1 MTRRHLVI
9 GLGAGAGALVV
20 GLVGFGAGYYV
31 AKQQESAD
39 VRGNATQEFVETQ
52 APVVKPPPLPGIA
65 WPMWGFDTVHN
76 RISPYAHRP
85 PYRTVWS
92 FGAKQLVEF
101 PPVVAYGRLTFTN
114 NPGVTFSVDTK
125 TGKEVWSHRSGRCT
139 ASSPAVDSKLVF
151 QAFLNRPPCNSS
163 RSPSVLTGE
172 VVAFDALT
180 GKVRW
185 RTVIGPTESSP
196 LVHQGRVYVGDWRGL
211 VYALDAKTGRI
222 VWRFQTGGRVKGAV
236 AALGNRV
243 FVGSYDGR
251 LSALDSRTGALQWRT
266 SSQGRLGG
274 RGRFYSTPAV
284 AYGRV
289 FIGSTD
295 GKVYAFG
302 ARTGDLIW
310 SRSTG
315 GYVYSSPAV
324 WEQARARRLLLGE
337 LLRDRCRDGRG
348 EMAVCGGREDL
359 GSADRDGR
367 ERLLRD
373 ARAPHVR
380 PRCAKRPSRV
390 VVPRRPVLAARR
402 RCRPCVPGR
411 DRPRLRADREALR
424 RLV

>member
-1 MTRRHLVI
+1 MTTQRKAAFATLGALALVI
-9 GLGAGAGALVV
+9 VGA
-20 GLVGFGAGYYV
+20 VGFGAGFYV
-31 AKQQESAD
+31 AKQGESAD
-39 VRGNATQEFVETQ
+39 VRGNATQEFIETQ
-52 APVVKPPPLPGIA
+52 APVVKPPPLPGVA
-65 WPMWGFDTVHN
+65 WPMWGFDAVHN

-85 PYRTVWS
+85 PYRTAWS

-125 TGKEVWSHRSGRCT
+125 TGKEVWRHRSGRCV
-139 ASSPAVDSKLVF
+139 AASPAVDGKLVI
-151 QAFLNRPPCNSS
+151 QSFLNRPPCNSG
-163 RSPSVLTGE
+163 RSPALLTGQ

-185 RTVIGPTESSP
+185 RTGIGPTESSP
-196 LVHQGRVYVGDWRGL
+196 LVHQGRVYVGDWRGY

-222 VWRFQTGGRVKGAV
+222 RWRFQTGGRVKGAV

-251 LSALDSRTGALQWRT
+251 LSALDSRTGALQWRS
-266 SSQGRLGG
+266 SSQDRFGG

-289 FIGSTD
+289 FVGSTD

-302 ARTGDLIW
+302 ASTGDLLW

-324 WEQARARRLLLGE
+324 WEKLVLVGSYSGSFFAIDAATGEVRWRFAAGARISGAPTVMAGNVYFATLSRRTFAVDART
-337 LLRDRCRDGRG
+337 GRRVWTFAEG
-348 EMAVCGGREDL
+348 QYSPLVAD
-359 GSADRDGR
+359 ADRVYLVG
-367 ERLLRD
+367 L
-373 ARAPHVR
+373 ARIFALTE
-380 PRCAKRPSRV
+380 KR
-390 VVPRRPVLAARR
+390 
-402 RCRPCVPGR
+402 
-411 DRPRLRADREALR
+411 
-424 RLV
+424 

>member
-1 MTRRHLVI
+1 MGRPIRIALFALGSVVLV
-9 GLGAGAGALVV
+9 LA
-20 GLVGFGAGYYV
+20 GFGAGYYV
-31 AKQQESAD
+31 AKQEQSAD

-52 APVVKPPPLPGIA
+52 APVVKPPPLPGVA

-85 PYRTVWS
+85 PYRIAWS

-125 TGKEVWSHRSGRCT
+125 TGKEVWRHSSGRCV
-139 ASSPAVDSKLVF
+139 AASPAVDAKLVI
-151 QAFLNRPPCNSS
+151 QSFLNRPPCNSG
-163 RSPSVLTGE
+163 RSPAQLTGQ

-185 RTVIGPTESSP
+185 RTVIGPSESSP

-251 LSALDSRTGALQWRT
+251 LSALDSRTGALQWRS
-266 SSQGRLGG
+266 SSQDRFGG

-289 FIGSTD
+289 FVGSTD

-324 WEQARARRLLLGE
+324 WEKLVLVGSYSGSFFAIDAATGAVRWRFAAGARISGAPTVMAGNVYFATLSRRTFALNAKTGRRVWTFPEGQYSPLVADADHAYLIGLARIFALTE
-337 LLRDRCRDGRG
+337 
-348 EMAVCGGREDL
+348 
-359 GSADRDGR
+359 
-367 ERLLRD
+367 
-373 ARAPHVR
+373 
-380 PRCAKRPSRV
+380 KR
-390 VVPRRPVLAARR
+390 
-402 RCRPCVPGR
+402 
-411 DRPRLRADREALR
+411 
-424 RLV
+424 

>member
-1 MTRRHLVI
+1 MQKKAALATLGALVI
-9 GLGAGAGALVV
+9 GIVAV
-20 GLVGFGAGYYV
+20 GGFGAGYYV
-31 AKQQESAD
+31 AKQDESAD

-76 RISPYAHRP
+76 RISPYAHKP
-85 PYRTVWS
+85 PYRVAWS

-114 NPGVTFSVDTK
+114 NPGITFSVDTK
-125 TGKEVWSHRSGRCT
+125 TGKEVWRHQSGRCV
-139 ASSPAVDSKLVF
+139 AASPAVDARLVF
-151 QAFLNRPPCNSS
+151 QSFLNRPPCNSG
-163 RSPSVLTGE
+163 RSPSLLTGE

-185 RTVIGPTESSP
+185 RTAIGPSESSP

-211 VYALDAKTGRI
+211 VYALDAKNGRI

-251 LSALDSRTGALQWRT
+251 LSALDSRTGALQWRS
-266 SSQGRLGG
+266 SSQDRFGG

-302 ARTGDLIW
+302 ARTGDLLW

-324 WEQARARRLLLGE
+324 WQKLVLVGSYSGSFFAIDAATGEVRWRYAAGARISGAPTVMAGNVYFATLSRHTFAV
-337 LLRDRCRDGRG
+337 DGRT
-348 EMAVCGGREDL
+348 GRRVWSFPDGQYSPL
-359 GSADRDGR
+359 VADADRAYLIG
-367 ERLLRD
+367 L
-373 ARAPHVR
+373 ARIFALTE
-380 PRCAKRPSRV
+380 KR
-390 VVPRRPVLAARR
+390 
-402 RCRPCVPGR
+402 
-411 DRPRLRADREALR
+411 
-424 RLV
+424 